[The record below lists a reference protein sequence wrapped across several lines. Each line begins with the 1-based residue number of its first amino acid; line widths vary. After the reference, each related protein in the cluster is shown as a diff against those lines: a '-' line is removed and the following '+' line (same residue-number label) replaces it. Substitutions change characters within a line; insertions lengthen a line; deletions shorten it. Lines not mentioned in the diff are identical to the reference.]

1 MVAQEEQS
9 GAVPAGDQGPR
20 PDWAALYER
29 HRGAMLRV
37 AASRLRLAGRDTDQ
51 ARDVV
56 NQVFVEVMSHPP
68 ATVSNWESYLVR
80 ATSHRVT
87 DRLSAAEARRAFPAG
102 TGADDP
108 PPRPMMS
115 RIRQSGLCA
124 ASSYATG
131 YVKSSP
137 GSLTASAEL
146 SGSGCSRGKRTSRS
160 LRCSASRKQGCRS
173 CGGAG
178 SRRCGPRSAPISP
191 SGWTTTK
198 GQPVTN
204 HDPELLASLADQ
216 YLDFLAGNQDQPP
229 SLQGLSP
236 AQRREVHASWSLL
249 RASWHA
255 TEEHV
260 PPPLADDPLAR
271 ALGLVPDPRQ
281 RLDGQQLAQAR
292 KNRGLKASQLADLL
306 TSRGWDVPARTV
318 VRWEMADSADIAP
331 ALLAA
336 IAEVLGVPAERL
348 AASAADP
355 GPVAE
360 EVEAALR
367 TTRFAE
373 LAARW
378 AAKAGL
384 TVESAQAALRQTMV
398 LATARRGA
406 HLTSEQ

>member
-1 MVAQEEQS
+1 M
-9 GAVPAGDQGPR
+9 
-20 PDWAALYER
+20 
-29 HRGAMLRV
+29 
-37 AASRLRLAGRDTDQ
+37 
-51 ARDVV
+51 
-56 NQVFVEVMSHPP
+56 
-68 ATVSNWESYLVR
+68 
-80 ATSHRVT
+80 
-87 DRLSAAEARRAFPAG
+87 
-102 TGADDP
+102 
-108 PPRPMMS
+108 
-115 RIRQSGLCA
+115 
-124 ASSYATG
+124 
-131 YVKSSP
+131 
-137 GSLTASAEL
+137 
-146 SGSGCSRGKRTSRS
+146 
-160 LRCSASRKQGCRS
+160 
-173 CGGAG
+173 
-178 SRRCGPRSAPISP
+178 
-191 SGWTTTK
+191 
-198 GQPVTN
+198 TN

-216 YLDFLAGNQDQPP
+216 YLDFLAGNQDQAP

-236 AQRREVHASWSLL
+236 AQRREVHASWNLL

-255 TEEHV
+255 TEEYV

-306 TSRGWDVPARTV
+306 TARGWDVPARTV
-318 VRWEMADSADIAP
+318 VRWEMAASADIAP

-367 TTRFAE
+367 TTRFSE

-406 HLTSEQ
+406 HLTSEQWLTVLESLVESGQQEK